1 MKNPDELQQSLKDIE
16 PRHEYLV
23 AIDSDGCVFDTME
36 LKHKECFCPNFI
48 LFFELQRVAR
58 YARQT
63 WEFVNLYSRTRGVNR
78 FIGLRETMKLMHQRE
93 EVNARQVQLP
103 DLQPLIQW
111 LQEELQP
118 GNHTLEAYAKK
129 VNDPMINK
137 ILSWSQ
143 QVNQDIERMVHG
155 IGPFPHVRQALEKIT
170 SRADVIVVSQTPVKD
185 LQREWEENKLD
196 HHVRI
201 IAGQEYGPKK
211 KVLDLIATG
220 KYPPENILM
229 MGDATGDLEAAT
241 ENKIHFFP
249 INPGHEEQSWEEFSK
264 KGMDRFF
271 NHSFDQ
277 EYQQA
282 LINQFNSLLPENPSW
297 E

>member
-1 MKNPDELQQSLKDIE
+1 MKNPEDLQQSLQDLE
-16 PRHEYLV
+16 PQHEYLV

-48 LFFELQRVAR
+48 LFFELQKAAR

-78 FIGLRETMKLMHQRE
+78 FIGLQQTIKLMHQRE
-93 EVNARQVQLP
+93 EVRSRQVQLP
-103 DLQPLIQW
+103 DLSLFSQW
-111 LQEELQP
+111 LQEESQP
-118 GNHTLEAYAKK
+118 GNHTLEVYAQE
-129 VNDPMINK
+129 VNDPMISR
-137 ILSWSQ
+137 ILSWSH
-143 QVNQDIERMVHG
+143 QVNQDIEKMVHG
-155 IGPFPHVRQALEKIT
+155 IGPFAQVRKALEKIT

-201 IAGQEYGPKK
+201 IAGQEYGSKK

-229 MGDATGDLEAAT
+229 MGDAPGDMAAAR
-241 ENKIHFFP
+241 ENKILFFP
-249 INPGHEEQSWEEFSK
+249 INPGHEEQSWEEFAK
-264 KGMDRFF
+264 QGLDRFF
-271 NHSFDQ
+271 NHSFD
-277 EYQQA
+277 ENYQQA
-282 LINQFNSLLPENPSW
+282 LISRFNDLLPEDPSW
-297 E
+297 K